1 MVAFMRMPRSNL
13 SRAAS
18 RLLNLRTGW
27 RKGLEPH
34 KEALRVLRDG
44 GKMRDCCKAHGV
56 SRQTIW
62 RMLKKGAWPK
72 KPGGPRKGRWKIPPE
87 LLPKVVTRM
96 RLFRQDGKPI
106 GLSTADWLRKNHQIV
121 VTPATIYSLR
131 YRAKVRRQMRRAAA
145 KPEAKDRI

>member
-1 MVAFMRMPRSNL
+1 MRMPRANL

-27 RKGLEPH
+27 RKGLARH

-44 GKMRDCCKAHGV
+44 GKMRDACKAHGV

-72 KPGGPRKGRWKIPPE
+72 KPGGPRMGRCKIPPD
-87 LLPKVVTRM
+87 LLPKVATRM
-96 RLFRQDGKPI
+96 RLFKQDGKPI
-106 GLSTADWLRKNHQIV
+106 GEFTVNWLRERKQIV
-121 VTPATIYSLR
+121 VTPAVIYSLR
-131 YRAKVRRQMRRAAA
+131 YRAKVRRQKRRTVA
-145 KPEAKDRI
+145 KPEAKVGT